1 MKNFTIFTTSTNQRC
16 RQPAEL
22 ADKFAIEYHWFMVK
36 NKQNHNTTLTQ
47 HTTESGI
54 PPDADLAQCWG
65 CQHCCDLSSWGCKSM
80 CASWWRCNAHSREPK
95 WKWKIAQAEA
105 AAKEERLINNAK
117 KYTQLC
123 DFIMILCCRILLTRL
138 TSPPTIIFNHVMIV
152 YCSCYLSLIHMAMH
166 LAVQVSCSWA
176 ERHTHSAHISCCAKQ
191 VCNDTVR
198 ALLRTHFSV
207 FSSRCPPSAV
217 ECSMQINALYHHRSH
232 LNANEIF
239 I

>member
-1 MKNFTIFTTSTNQRC
+1 MKNFTIFITSTNQR
-16 RQPAEL
+16 RRPAKQL

-36 NKQNHNTTLTQ
+36 NKQKHNTTLTQ
-47 HTTESGI
+47 QQVTLPNLVFLLMPTSRNVE
-54 PPDADLAQCWG
+54 A
-65 CQHCCDLSSWGCKSM
+65 
-80 CASWWRCNAHSREPK
+80 ASIAAVISHREPAK
-95 WKWKIAQAEA
+95 LCVHHDDEGAMLIQESQRVRDTENEKIAQAEA

-176 ERHTHSAHISCCAKQ
+176 ERHTP
-191 VCNDTVR
+191 
-198 ALLRTHFSV
+198 RTHYML
-207 FSSRCPPSAV
+207 R
-217 ECSMQINALYHHRSH
+217 
-232 LNANEIF
+232 
-239 I
+239 